1 VRVAIST
8 GGGDAPGLNAVIRAA
23 VLAGIN
29 RGWEMLGVERGFGG
43 LLGDARVISLD
54 RSDVRGITHRGG
66 TILGTTNRGNP
77 FRWPRLLLDGTW
89 DEVDRST
96 EVVQAF
102 KDRDLDALIV
112 VGGDGSLAIARDF
125 CRLGVPIVGV
135 PKTIDNDVGGT
146 HQTFGFDTA
155 VNTASDA
162 IDKLHPTAESHS
174 RVFVVEVMGRH
185 AGWIA
190 LTAGLAGTADV
201 ILIPEIPYDIGRVCD
216 KIRQREGHG
225 SHFSIVVA
233 AEGAAPVGGGE
244 TVTSTGSPGAED
256 RLGGVGEI
264 VAKEITDGTGKETRS
279 LALGHLQRGG
289 SPTAFDRLLAL
300 RFGTQAIHAVGAGR
314 FGHMV
319 AYSPP
324 NVTTVPLDAALGN
337 PKLVPLEG
345 DIIRTARDL
354 DICLGD

>member
-1 VRVAIST
+1 MRVAIST

-29 RGWEMLGVERGFGG
+29 LGWEMLGVERGFGG
-43 LLGDARVISLD
+43 LLGDARVIPLD
-54 RSDVRGITHRGG
+54 RSEVRGITHRGG

-112 VGGDGSLAIARDF
+112 VGGDGSLAIARDL

-190 LTAGLAGTADV
+190 LTAGLTTQANARRTI
-201 ILIPEIPYDIGRVCD
+201 ILRSQTQALDAKRCRLG
-216 KIRQREGHG
+216 
-225 SHFSIVVA
+225 VVA
-233 AEGAAPVGGGE
+233 IATVETQAGGYRCGAGG
-244 TVTSTGSPGAED
+244 TSCQIPRQS
-256 RLGGVGEI
+256 GVGI
-264 VAKEITDGTGKETRS
+264 VHPGGQGASHTGLLVQPE
-279 LALGHLQRGG
+279 ALPGCRIDCQHLTVGHQ
-289 SPTAFDRLLAL
+289 
-300 RFGTQAIHAVGAGR
+300 Q
-314 FGHMV
+314 
-319 AYSPP
+319 
-324 NVTTVPLDAALGN
+324 
-337 PKLVPLEG
+337 
-345 DIIRTARDL
+345 
-354 DICLGD
+354 